1 MPRWTLR
8 SPAAIVP
15 LQWEAGKD
23 YCFVHK
29 LFSLVTQN
37 SVKMMS
43 LALLTTAEIPAMI
56 FLEAKPFNMISGE
69 SLLALFADGWDGTKC
84 VGM

>member
-1 MPRWTLR
+1 
-8 SPAAIVP
+8 
-15 LQWEAGKD
+15 
-23 YCFVHK
+23 
-29 LFSLVTQN
+29 
-37 SVKMMS
+37 MMS